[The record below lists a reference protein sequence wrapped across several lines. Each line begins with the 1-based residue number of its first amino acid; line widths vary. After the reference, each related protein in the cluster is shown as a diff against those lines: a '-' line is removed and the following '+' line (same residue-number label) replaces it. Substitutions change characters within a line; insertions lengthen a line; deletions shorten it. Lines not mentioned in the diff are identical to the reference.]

1 MMSRKDYNAVSSILK
16 GYRESMPKEKYV
28 ELVWD
33 LASYMKMDNDRF
45 NNSLFLEAC
54 DIPKEEYSN
63 V

>member
-16 GYRESMPKEKYV
+16 GYRESMTEDKYL

-33 LASYMKMDNDRF
+33 FASYMKMDNDRF

-54 DIPKEEYSN
+54 GIPKEEYSS